1 MSSSGINNYD
11 PNRFKV
17 DSDQSKNWNEPIKS
31 SGYGLHESTDALNV
45 ENVSKMYISPAGE
58 LTALKEISF
67 SVKKGEL
74 VSIVGPSGSGKSTLL
89 NIIGA
94 LDKPTSGNVL
104 VDGIDI
110 FALPGQEIS
119 DFRNRM
125 IGFIFQSYNL
135 INRTSIQKNI
145 EIPGIISGMSKTE
158 RKWRSNKLLDILGIS
173 DKAHQKPSNL
183 SGGQQQRVAIA
194 RSLMNYPEIIL
205 ADEPTGNLDTKTG
218 EEVFYLLKS
227 LSKKFR
233 RTIILVT
240 HNPELSKET
249 DRTIHIKD
257 GKLEKNVVY

>member
-1 MSSSGINNYD
+1 MSSSGINNFD
-11 PNRFKV
+11 PKRFRV
-17 DSDQSKNWNEPIKS
+17 DSNQNGNKSGPIKPS
-31 SGYGLHESTDALNV
+31 VHGLRDLTDALSV
-45 ENVSKMYISPAGE
+45 ENVSKMYLSPAGKF
-58 LTALKEISF
+58 TALKGINF

-110 FALPGQEIS
+110 FALPSREIS
-119 DFRNRM
+119 NFRNRM

-158 RKWRSNKLLDILGIS
+158 RKLRSNKLLDILGMD
-173 DKAHQKPSNL
+173 DKADQKPLNL

-227 LSKKFR
+227 LSKRFR

-240 HNPELSKET
+240 HNLELSKET

-257 GKLEKNVVY
+257 GKLEKDVVN

>member
-1 MSSSGINNYD
+1 MSSSGINNFD
-11 PNRFKV
+11 PKRFRV
-17 DSDQSKNWNEPIKS
+17 DSNLNGNKSGPIKPS
-31 SGYGLHESTDALNV
+31 VHGLRELTNVLNV
-45 ENVSKMYISPAGE
+45 ENVSKMYLSPAGE
-58 LTALKEISF
+58 FTALKDINF

-110 FALPGQEIS
+110 FALPSKEIS
-119 DFRNRM
+119 NFRNRM

-158 RKWRSNKLLDILGIS
+158 RKLRSNKLLDILGMG
-173 DKAHQKPSNL
+173 DKADQKPLNL

-227 LSKKFR
+227 LSKRFR

-240 HNPELSKET
+240 HNLELSKET

-257 GKLEKNVVY
+257 GKLEKDVVN

>member
-1 MSSSGINNYD
+1 MSSSGINNFD
-11 PNRFKV
+11 PKRFRV
-17 DSDQSKNWNEPIKS
+17 DSNQNGNKSGPIKPS
-31 SGYGLHESTDALNV
+31 VHGLRELTDSLNV
-45 ENVSKMYISPAGE
+45 ENVSKMYLSPAGE
-58 LTALKEISF
+58 FTALKGINF

-110 FALPGQEIS
+110 FALPSREIS
-119 DFRNRM
+119 NFRNRM

-158 RKWRSNKLLDILGIS
+158 RKLRSNKLLDILGMG
-173 DKAHQKPSNL
+173 DKADQKPLNL

-227 LSKKFR
+227 LSKRFR

-240 HNPELSKET
+240 HNLELSKET

-257 GKLEKNVVY
+257 GKLEKDVVN

>member
-1 MSSSGINNYD
+1 MSSSGINNFD
-11 PNRFKV
+11 PKRFRV
-17 DSDQSKNWNEPIKS
+17 DSNQNGNKSGPIKPS
-31 SGYGLHESTDALNV
+31 VRGLRELTDALNV
-45 ENVSKMYISPAGE
+45 ENVSKMYSSPAGE
-58 LTALKEISF
+58 FTALKDINF

-110 FALPGQEIS
+110 FALPSREIS
-119 DFRNRM
+119 NFRNRM

-158 RKWRSNKLLDILGIS
+158 RKFRSNKLLDILGMG
-173 DKAHQKPSNL
+173 DKADQKPLNL

-218 EEVFYLLKS
+218 KEVFYLLKS
-227 LSKKFR
+227 LSKRFR

-240 HNPELSKET
+240 HNLELSKET

-257 GKLEKNVVY
+257 GKLEKDVVN